1 MPSLTAVA
9 VCLWMKTADTDNKGT
24 QLSYAVPGTN
34 NELTLWKY
42 KKLGLSVGGRTR
54 YNVYFFNCS
63 EKFILDEMNAS
74 RWSIGLKLIPL
85 IATHHMLRSS

>member
-9 VCLWMKTADTDNKGT
+9 VCLWMKTADTDNEGT
-24 QLSYAVPGTN
+24 QLSYAVPGTH

-42 KKLGLSVGGRTR
+42 KKLGFSVGGRTR